1 MYLTIYLVQT
11 EWTALRS
18 VRPSTQL
25 VMFQLQIQLKVR
37 PRYKT
42 NFISISQQQIM
53 QPPLSISNNTKEM
66 SKVNLLQYWDIK
78 EVITLFLRINLNVFT
93 KACARAI
100 LSCLCFI
107 HKKHD
112 FFSLSYQHSLH
123 GGPSLNFDVSIIF
136 CSLDDNTLMIY
147 FYFPFSSLL
156 GHIIYSNTTMRLH
169 SVS

>member
-78 EVITLFLRINLNVFT
+78 EVITLFLRTYPMKLVVHISHPRTNRHSQVWSQLKMHGVGTWIISKVANQQKVNPYMWFT
-93 KACARAI
+93 RSR
-100 LSCLCFI
+100 LSMTSLKLSKKKEKICL
-107 HKKHD
+107 
-112 FFSLSYQHSLH
+112 
-123 GGPSLNFDVSIIF
+123 
-136 CSLDDNTLMIY
+136 
-147 FYFPFSSLL
+147 
-156 GHIIYSNTTMRLH
+156 
-169 SVS
+169 